1 MRYDPENY
9 GSEPWREP
17 KPEEGDTVIFSEF
30 GRVLDKTDCRSH
42 WFMMVKVRIG
52 GYNLLVKHGGGQ
64 ERIELG
70 YLHSYH
76 RTGETSRII
85 RAMEDMDTDA
95 RYLMLYT
102 FFDVAKDARRRER
115 DKVTAELTSAF
126 VEGRLKKRKIKGQGA
141 YKVKV
146 EPRQATL

>member
-95 RYLMLYT
+95 RYLMRNVSKDKKIVG
-102 FFDVAKDARRRER
+102 FDV
-115 DKVTAELTSAF
+115 VELCP
-126 VEGRLKKRKIKGQGA
+126 IKGQVSSDFLAAKLVYRLLG
-141 YKVKV
+141 YVFPMKK
-146 EPRQATL
+146 